1 MTTTWHPWQ
10 RLHLVRPRTFN
21 LRLNPLQALAPAL
34 GVVSLLAGLIAIGHS
49 GFHAERV
56 YDPHDALAGV
66 HYTPLLAACVMGF
79 GLFMLV
85 GAELVRLGRSRIH
98 VFGDIALGLGTVVLT
113 CASTAALG
121 FGSVVLADLWPRQL
135 QHTLNVDHAGG
146 VIAIIAGAIA
156 FLAAVTAPLTVRR
169 QPAAALATAKP
180 DDPTTPTRTRART
193 DPTAESET
201 VEREKEAS

>member
-113 CASTAALG
+113 CASTSRSSPAPSRSSRPSRRRSPCDA
-121 FGSVVLADLWPRQL
+121 SPPRRS
-135 QHTLNVDHAGG
+135 
-146 VIAIIAGAIA
+146 
-156 FLAAVTAPLTVRR
+156 PPRS
-169 QPAAALATAKP
+169 
-180 DDPTTPTRTRART
+180 PTTPRRRPELAPALTRRPRARPSSARKKRPDGAT
-193 DPTAESET
+193 GGVPALI
-201 VEREKEAS
+201 